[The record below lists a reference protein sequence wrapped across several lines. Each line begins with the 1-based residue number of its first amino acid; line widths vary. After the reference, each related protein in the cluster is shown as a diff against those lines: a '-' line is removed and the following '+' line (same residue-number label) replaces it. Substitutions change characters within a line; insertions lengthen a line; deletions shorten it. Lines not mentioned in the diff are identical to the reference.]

1 MQYVVPGGG
10 GPVSDLK
17 VYVSTGNGLHPLT
30 NKDSNDNINK
40 KVGNHADYLE
50 TFVRRIN
57 FYNMQVSNLPAYFIY
72 CK

>member
-40 KVGNHADYLE
+40 KVGNNVDYLE
-50 TFVRRIN
+50 TFV
-57 FYNMQVSNLPAYFIY
+57 
-72 CK
+72 